1 VKSDYPA
8 RIQVGLVLVFLL
20 VLLPGLPQI
29 ASKPGEWKRAQPE
42 DAIVSRDLRFA
53 QLRRALPKSGTVGY
67 VTDGPLVRPLGDG
80 RVHSIFQIAQYCLA
94 PLIVVNST
102 EPEII
107 VGDFSSME
115 SGAKAISSQHL
126 AVVRW
131 FEQGVCLLRKGGR

>member
-1 VKSDYPA
+1 MNAGYPA

-29 ASKPGEWKRAQPE
+29 VSKPGEWKRVRPE
-42 DAIVSRDLRFA
+42 DSIVSRDRRFA
-53 QLRRALPKSGTVGY
+53 QLRDALPKRGTVGY

-80 RVHSIFQIAQYCLA
+80 RVHSVFQITQYCLA

-102 EPEII
+102 EPEMI

-115 SGAKAISSQHL
+115 SGAQVIARQHL
-126 AVVRW
+126 VVARW
-131 FEQGVCLLRKGGR
+131 FEQGVCLLRKGGQ